1 MSYEN
6 FEKNIIFLKSHEKL
20 IGNFKLK
27 YSENLI
33 VIDFKDK
40 DNRLRMNI
48 QYGFVLTGLYYDYGF
63 TRRLIKDFE
72 GLTLFLAILQAFL
85 KNQIATKEEISLNDE
100 LLLLENTI
108 RRAEYSKQQVLE
120 IISYDH
126 EFNKGKPPVYSK
138 DVIGT
143 INKIEAQRLVIYLN
157 KFLSKALF

>member
-48 QYGFVLTGLYYDYGF
+48 QYGFVL
-63 TRRLIKDFE
+63 
-72 GLTLFLAILQAFL
+72 
-85 KNQIATKEEISLNDE
+85 
-100 LLLLENTI
+100 
-108 RRAEYSKQQVLE
+108 
-120 IISYDH
+120 
-126 EFNKGKPPVYSK
+126 
-138 DVIGT
+138 
-143 INKIEAQRLVIYLN
+143 
-157 KFLSKALF
+157 